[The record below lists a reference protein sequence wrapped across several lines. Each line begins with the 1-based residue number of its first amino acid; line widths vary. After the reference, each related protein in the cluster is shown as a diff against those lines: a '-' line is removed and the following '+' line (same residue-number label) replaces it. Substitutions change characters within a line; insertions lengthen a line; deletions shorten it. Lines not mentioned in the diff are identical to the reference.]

1 VRLLFT
7 ALAFALLLTPV
18 ASRQL
23 TAIRVSEGDDLQAKI
38 NAAKPGDVILLAAGA
53 RFTGNFV
60 LPVHGD
66 TPAFITIRT
75 DADGLPTPGVRTGP
89 DASGRLAVLQS
100 PTNMAV
106 LRTAPG
112 AHHWRIENVE
122 FRGNA
127 GGYGDIIA
135 LGHGGGDQRRRED
148 VPHTIVLDRVYIQGD
163 PLLGQKRGIALN
175 SASTEIINSY
185 IADIKAVGQDSQAIA
200 GWNGPGPYTIV
211 NNYLEAAGENILFG
225 GGDPMIE
232 GLVPQDI
239 VIRGN
244 HIARPVSWRQPIVAL
259 PADVVAAP
267 ARAASEDAAAA
278 SQEPARLQRGSYSYR
293 IVAIRRVASGADAR
307 SLPSS
312 PVTVDVP
319 DETSAVTVRWSPV
332 DHATRYRVYRRDGSA
347 NETWWEVK
355 EPVFTDDGRPGK
367 VGAPPKNATRWS
379 VKNLLELK
387 NARNVEI
394 DGNTFEFNWVAA
406 QDGYALLFKP
416 VNQGGRALWATIE
429 NVRVIN
435 NVIRHVA
442 AAININ
448 GTDTGHR
455 SSRARG
461 ITIENNLFV
470 DVSRARWG
478 GTGDFIKIGNA
489 PADLVIQGNTI
500 MNDGRIMNV
509 YGGKGGTEASGFVF
523 RRNVVRH
530 NRYGVK
536 GPSTAT
542 GRATLAHFFPG
553 ATFTGNVIGGGRA
566 AAYPDG
572 NRVIAA
578 EDFDLVFI
586 DAATGDYRLRP
597 PYSGVGADVST
608 LGAAIAA
615 RTSATAAPATLQRSS
630 N

>member
-7 ALAFALLLTPV
+7 VLAFALLLTPA

-38 NAAKPGDVILLAAGA
+38 NAAKAGDVVLLAAGA

-75 DADGLPTPGVRTGP
+75 DADGLPAPGVRTGP
-89 DASGRLAVLQS
+89 HASGRLAVLQS
-100 PTNMAV
+100 PNNMSV
-106 LRTAPG
+106 LRTARG

-135 LGHGGGDQRRRED
+135 LGHGGGEQRRSED
-148 VPHTIVLDRVYIQGD
+148 VPHTIVLDRVYVHGD
-163 PLLGQKRGIALN
+163 ALLGQKRGIALN
-175 SASTEIINSY
+175 SAATEIVNSY

-211 NNYLEAAGENILFG
+211 NNYLEAAGENVMFG

-244 HIARPVSWRQPIVAL
+244 HIARPVSWREPIVPR
-259 PADVVAAP
+259 PAQVTAAP
-267 ARAASEDAAAA
+267 A
-278 SQEPARLQRGSYSYR
+278 PAPPSANRGAVTSGSYSYR
-293 IVAIRRVASGADAR
+293 VVAVRRVAGGEDAY
-307 SLPSS
+307 SS
-312 PVTVDVP
+312 PSDPVKVEIADDASMVTLQWP
-319 DETSAVTVRWSPV
+319 AVTN
-332 DHATRYRVYRRDGSA
+332 AKGYRVYRSDGSA
-347 NETWWEVK
+347 REMWWAVS
-355 EPVFTDDGRPGK
+355 EPVFTDDGAPGK
-367 VGAPPKNATRWS
+367 TGAPPKNATRWS

-394 DGNTFEFNWVAA
+394 DGNTFEFNWEAA

-416 VNQGGRALWATIE
+416 VNQDGRALWATIE
-429 NVRVIN
+429 NVRVTN
-435 NVIRHVA
+435 NLVRHVA

-448 GTDTGHR
+448 GTDTGQV

-478 GTGDFIKIGNA
+478 GSGDFIKIGNA

-500 MNDGRIMNV
+500 VNDGHIINV
-509 YGGKGGTEASGFVF
+509 YGGKGGTQSSGFVF

-536 GPSTAT
+536 GQST
-542 GRATLAHFFPG
+542 GIGLATLERFFPG
-553 ATFTGNVIGGGRA
+553 ATFAENVIGGGRA
-566 AAYPDG
+566 AAYPES
-572 NRVIAA
+572 NRVIAD
-578 EDFDLVFI
+578 EEFERVFV
-586 DAATGDYRLRP
+586 DAAAGDYRVRP
-597 PYSGVGADVST
+597 SYSGVGADLRTVH
-608 LGAAIAA
+608 GATGA
-615 RTSATAAPATLQRSS
+615 RTSATAAPATFPPSS

>member
-1 VRLLFT
+1 MFT
-7 ALAFALLLTPV
+7 VLAFALLLTPV

-38 NAAKPGDVILLAAGA
+38 NAAKPGDLDLLAAGA
-53 RFTGNFV
+53 HFTGNFV

-75 DADGLPTPGVRTGP
+75 DADGLPGPGVRTGP
-89 DASGRLAVLQS
+89 AFSGRLAVLQS
-100 PTNMAV
+100 PNNMAV

-112 AHHWRIENVE
+112 AHHWRVENVE

-135 LGHGGGDQRRRED
+135 LGHGGGEQRRHED
-148 VPHTIVLDRVYIQGD
+148 VPHTIVLDRVYVHGD
-163 PLLGQKRGIALN
+163 ALLGQKRGVALN

-185 IADIKAVGQDSQAIA
+185 IADIKAVGQDTQAIC

-244 HIARPVSWRQPIVAL
+244 HIARPVSWREPIVAT
-259 PADVVAAP
+259 PTDIAGAP
-267 ARAASEDAAAA
+267 AGAIADDAAAA
-278 SQEPARLQRGSYSYR
+278 SAKSPGLPTGSYSYR
-293 IVAIRRVASGADAR
+293 VVAVRRVASGEDAY
-307 SLPSS
+307 SS
-312 PVTVDVP
+312 PSQPVNVEIS
-319 DETSAVTVRWSPV
+319 DERSAAALQWSPV
-332 DHATRYRVYRRDGSA
+332 ENASGYRVYRRDGSGD
-347 NETWWEVK
+347 TWWAVN
-355 EPVFTDDGRPGK
+355 EPAFTDAGVPGK
-367 VGAPPKNATRWS
+367 TGAPPKNPTRWS

-394 DGNTFEFNWVAA
+394 DGNTFEFNWEAA

-429 NVRVIN
+429 NVRVTN
-435 NVIRHVA
+435 NVVRHVA

-448 GTDTGHR
+448 GVDTGQP

-461 ITIENNLFV
+461 ITIENNLFL

-489 PADLVIQGNTI
+489 PAEVVIQGNTI
-500 MNDGRIMNV
+500 VNDGNIINV
-509 YGGKGGTEASGFVF
+509 YGGKGGEQSSGFVF
-523 RRNVVRH
+523 RRNIVRH

-536 GPSTAT
+536 GQST
-542 GRATLAHFFPG
+542 GVGLATLARFFPG
-553 ATFTGNVIGGGRA
+553 ATFAENVIGGGRA
-566 AAYPDG
+566 AAYPEG
-572 NRVIAA
+572 NRVIGDD
-578 EDFDLVFI
+578 EFDGVFV
-586 DAATGDYRLRP
+586 DAAGGDYRVRP
-597 PYSGVGADVST
+597 PYSGAGVDPSA
-608 LGAAIAA
+608 LRAATAA

>member
-7 ALAFALLLTPV
+7 VLAFALLLTPA

-38 NAAKPGDVILLAAGA
+38 NAAKAGDTVLLAAGA

-75 DADGLPTPGVRTGP
+75 DADGLPAPGVRTGP
-89 DASGRLAVLQS
+89 QASGRLAVLQS
-100 PTNMAV
+100 PNNMPV

-148 VPHTIVLDRVYIQGD
+148 VPHTIVLDRLYVHGD
-163 PLLGQKRGIALN
+163 ALLGQKRGIALN
-175 SASTEIINSY
+175 SAATEIVNSY

-211 NNYLEAAGENILFG
+211 NNYLEAAGENVMFG

-244 HIARPVSWRQPIVAL
+244 HIARPVSWREAIVL
-259 PADVVAAP
+259 PPAELTASPGPAPSATTPGVVTPGSYAYRVVAV
-267 ARAASEDAAAA
+267 RD
-278 SQEPARLQRGSYSYR
+278 
-293 IVAIRRVASGADAR
+293 VAGGADAY
-307 SLPSS
+307 SLPSD
-312 PVTVDVP
+312 PVKVDVAG
-319 DETSAVTVRWSPV
+319 DAWIVSLKWAAVAN
-332 DHATRYRVYRRDGSA
+332 ATGYRVYRSDDAAGEA
-347 NETWWEVK
+347 WWPVS
-355 EPVFTDDGRPGK
+355 EPVFVDHGAAGK
-367 VGAPPKNATRWS
+367 AGVPPKNPTRWS

-394 DGNTFEFNWVAA
+394 DGNVLEFNWAAA

-416 VNQGGRALWATIE
+416 VNQDGRALWATIE
-429 NVRVIN
+429 NVRVTN
-435 NVIRHVA
+435 NIVRHVGG
-442 AAININ
+442 AININ
-448 GTDTGHR
+448 GIGTGR
-455 SSRARG
+455 VTSRARG

-489 PADLVIQGNTI
+489 PADVVVQDNTI
-500 MNDGRIMNV
+500 VNDGHIINV
-509 YGGKGGTEASGFVF
+509 QGGKGGVQSSGFVF

-536 GPSTAT
+536 GRST
-542 GRATLAHFFPG
+542 GVGLATLERFFPG
-553 ATFTGNVIGGGRA
+553 ATFADNVIGGGRS
-566 AAYPDG
+566 AAYPES

-578 EDFDLVFI
+578 EEFERIFM
-586 DAATGDYRLRP
+586 DAAAGDYRVRP
-597 PYSGVGADVST
+597 SYSGVGADLRTVH
-608 LGAAIAA
+608 GATGP
-615 RTSATAAPATLQRSS
+615 RTSATAAPGTLQPSS